1 MYIYILNSQNKKNEF
16 TKFEN
21 YLIILSSQIFG
32 NRHRCCCYFL
42 GRHVSPQTFQM
53 ILYQLI
59 SSKFSFYQPNFFS
72 LPSTS
77 REYFSHLSFYMYVL
91 FYIQAV
97 FMMIINQLKG
107 LENTKSNLSK
117 KYFYLLEVGRG
128 FAQCDKLFAWQA
140 RNQNKSSKRKEG
152 TLYLGQT
159 CVTEFV
165 FFRGMV
171 GFQRIDLLYS
181 TQTRTCWREEPFF
194 CFWFSFLHKFLKS
207 IKRKFVIFEQTVS
220 TNFETNHIFLVS
232 PSLSL

>member
-1 MYIYILNSQNKKNEF
+1 MNSQ
-16 TKFEN
+16 
-21 YLIILSSQIFG
+21 IILSSQILQ

-53 ILYQLI
+53 VLYHQLI

-77 REYFSHLSFYMYVL
+77 CEYFSHLSFYMYVL

-165 FFRGMV
+165 FF
-171 GFQRIDLLYS
+171 QRDG
-181 TQTRTCWREEPFF
+181 
-194 CFWFSFLHKFLKS
+194 WFSKD
-207 IKRKFVIFEQTVS
+207 
-220 TNFETNHIFLVS
+220 
-232 PSLSL
+232 

>member
-1 MYIYILNSQNKKNEF
+1 MNSQ
-16 TKFEN
+16 
-21 YLIILSSQIFG
+21 IILSSQILQ

-53 ILYQLI
+53 VLYQLI

-77 REYFSHLSFYMYVL
+77 REYFFHLSFYMYVL

-97 FMMIINQLKG
+97 FTMIINQLKG

-165 FFRGMV
+165 FFIQGWLVFKGLTCFIALKPGLV
-171 GFQRIDLLYS
+171 GGKN
-181 TQTRTCWREEPFF
+181 PFF
-194 CFWFSFLHKFLKS
+194 VFGFPFC
-207 IKRKFVIFEQTVS
+207 I
-220 TNFETNHIFLVS
+220 NF
-232 PSLSL
+232 